1 MFTKGAFGIVR
12 FIHGQ
17 PQKNW
22 DGVTVKTL
30 VGFEFLET
38 YKPLAEEKG
47 IGPKLKKIGEPIEA
61 TLTDL
66 LDDDDFNITVIVVGL
81 KGDPNGELCHDPCAM
96 IYFASDREP
105 YLVIGVNLKSA
116 DLNNFWRDGGR
127 VYEIAE
133 RLNALLEEQPYL
145 DLDED
150 DIDQDDIFNSLE
162 QYGNR

>member
-1 MFTKGAFGIVR
+1 A
-12 FIHGQ
+12 
-17 PQKNW
+17 P
-22 DGVTVKTL
+22 
-30 VGFEFLET
+30 
-38 YKPLAEEKG
+38 
-47 IGPKLKKIGEPIEA
+47 
-61 TLTDL
+61 
-66 LDDDDFNITVIVVGL
+66 
-81 KGDPNGELCHDPCAM
+81 
-96 IYFASDREP
+96 DREP

-116 DLNNFWRDGGR
+116 ELGNFWRDGGR